1 MVRNTSDFRPESY
14 RPKQGLDE
22 QIQVGHVFG
31 TQDAWAARK
40 QLVLR
45 EVFTSMNELI
55 ALAKG
60 DDKKSL
66 ATVKPTEITGF
77 SIQETVREWKEK

>member
-1 MVRNTSDFRPESY
+1 
-14 RPKQGLDE
+14 
-22 QIQVGHVFG
+22 
-31 TQDAWAARK
+31 
-40 QLVLR
+40 
-45 EVFTSMNELI
+45 MNELI